1 MKINW
6 NSKYNTVA
14 AYSLIVICL
23 SIIFY
28 FFASQ
33 IGSFSAK
40 IGFLISI
47 MNPFIIGFVLAYLLN
62 FILKFYEERVLV
74 KINGFSD
81 LKRKRKRSLSLLLTY
96 LTFGILIYLCI
107 HFVLPQLTESIV
119 GIVNQIPKYI
129 QDMSKLTQD
138 LIKDLHVNDQMAT
151 FLQNK
156 LNEIATKLI
165 TFISEIAPLI
175 ADIIMNLLSSVWNIV
190 LGLIVSVYLLLDKE
204 NFYAIS
210 KKIICALFSK
220 KTADRIFELTYRSN
234 NTFGKFISGKIIDS
248 AIIGVLSFILF
259 TIAKMPYVVL
269 ISVIIGVTNIIPFFG
284 PFIGAVPCFILVL
297 FESPTKA
304 LIFLILIFIIQQ
316 LDGNIIG
323 PKILGDSIGISAF
336 WILFSILVAGEIF
349 GFVGMLIGVPLFA
362 VIYSII
368 KENIEYRLKEKNM
381 PIDTKDYM

>member
-165 TFISEIAPLI
+165 AFLSEIAPLI
-175 ADIIMNLLSSVWNIV
+175 ADTIMKLLSSVWNIV

-204 NFYAIS
+204 KFYAIS
-210 KKIICALFSK
+210 KKITCALFSK
-220 KTADRIFELTYRSN
+220 KTSDRIFELTYRSN